1 MKKIFYNCVIRNKK
15 IKILFFIAL
24 TMSPCAHGMDKIQRL
39 RRAVSEGTG
48 PDGIMIRPKPL
59 FISDSPRTNSGPLS
73 LKQDDSRRSTERWQA
88 LEILDIENNL
98 PEFEYDEKRKL
109 YVTSPVS
116 RASTFS
122 PDEAYRTFPATI
134 DAHLE
139 KHALVLDFPEGKKY
153 LYLPGTIKQ
162 DDNLRD
168 YGYFEYRLI
177 EEQPDFGS
185 KKTICNYR
193 KFNLVSADDFFFDD
207 RILQTFDEK
216 SPIKAPNPWNE
227 AEINNI
233 FIKLG
238 LIKKLLQIQQNE
250 RAAQGKL
257 TFQDFF
263 LRNMLTL
270 LIAQTTLHILPP
282 DLERK
287 VISYQRQIDA
297 SKASIFNTTGFKHD
311 EDIEKELQDQVN
323 IIDRFRNLQT
333 TALLEVLE
341 KNNRTYKD
349 QLKSSF

>member
-1 MKKIFYNCVIRNKK
+1 M
-15 IKILFFIAL
+15 
-24 TMSPCAHGMDKIQRL
+24 
-39 RRAVSEGTG
+39 
-48 PDGIMIRPKPL
+48 
-59 FISDSPRTNSGPLS
+59 
-73 LKQDDSRRSTERWQA
+73 
-88 LEILDIENNL
+88 
-98 PEFEYDEKRKL
+98 
-109 YVTSPVS
+109 
-116 RASTFS
+116 
-122 PDEAYRTFPATI
+122 
-134 DAHLE
+134 
-139 KHALVLDFPEGKKY
+139 
-153 LYLPGTIKQ
+153 
-162 DDNLRD
+162 
-168 YGYFEYRLI
+168 
-177 EEQPDFGS
+177 
-185 KKTICNYR
+185 
-193 KFNLVSADDFFFDD
+193 
-207 RILQTFDEK
+207 
-216 SPIKAPNPWNE
+216 
-227 AEINNI
+227 
-233 FIKLG
+233 
-238 LIKKLLQIQQNE
+238 LQIQQNE